1 MQSLFLQTSM
11 KGRKMTKSLI
21 KSTILLT
28 LIFSPYAANANT
40 IDNLERERAKAL
52 NLILDKSVSIGD
64 RKSKL
69 EKSKMR
75 LLDLE
80 RMTINSKNINKNPS
94 YQTIK
99 AFEEFDLTFLVHS
112 SLEKGKSL
120 SLTWLEKIGLTTENL
135 MSTRVSRK

>member
-1 MQSLFLQTSM
+1 
-11 KGRKMTKSLI
+11 MTKILI

>member
-1 MQSLFLQTSM
+1 
-11 KGRKMTKSLI
+11 MTKILL

-120 SLTWLEKIGLTTENL
+120 SLTWLEKLGLTTENL

>member
-1 MQSLFLQTSM
+1 
-11 KGRKMTKSLI
+11 MTKILI

-28 LIFSPYAANANT
+28 FVFSPYAANANT

-99 AFEEFDLTFLVHS
+99 AFEKFDLTFLVHS

>member
-1 MQSLFLQTSM
+1 
-11 KGRKMTKSLI
+11 MTKILI

-99 AFEEFDLTFLVHS
+99 AFEKFDLTFFL
-112 SLEKGKSL
+112 
-120 SLTWLEKIGLTTENL
+120 NL
-135 MSTRVSRK
+135 

>member
-1 MQSLFLQTSM
+1 
-11 KGRKMTKSLI
+11 MTKILL

-28 LIFSPYAANANT
+28 LIFSPYAVNANT

>member
-1 MQSLFLQTSM
+1 
-11 KGRKMTKSLI
+11 MTKIFI

-40 IDNLERERAKAL
+40 IDNLERERANAL
-52 NLILDKSVSIGD
+52 NLILDKSISIGD

-99 AFEEFDLTFLVHS
+99 AFEKFDLTFLVHS

>member
-1 MQSLFLQTSM
+1 
-11 KGRKMTKSLI
+11 MTKILI

-28 LIFSPYAANANT
+28 FIFSPYATNANT

-99 AFEEFDLTFLVHS
+99 AFEQFDLTFLVHS

>member
-1 MQSLFLQTSM
+1 
-11 KGRKMTKSLI
+11 MTKILI

-52 NLILDKSVSIGD
+52 NLILDKGVSIGD

-99 AFEEFDLTFLVHS
+99 AFEKFDLTFLVHS